1 MTDFQTL
8 AIRTA
13 AKYDLT
19 DDAAEAALTTY
30 IEQIEQLED
39 RTIDTDSIT
48 DDDAD
53 FLTESVGHAQRAG
66 DLGNRELGRLEDIMT
81 NLKTVEAERDPAIR
95 AALKAGART
104 KDVAAVTGLSRQRI
118 EQIKGA

>member
-1 MTDFQTL
+1 MTDIQTL

-30 IEQIEQLED
+30 IEQIEQLEG
-39 RTIDTDSIT
+39 RTIDTDNIT

-66 DLGNRELGRLEDIMT
+66 DLGNRELARLEDIMT

>member
-1 MTDFQTL
+1 MTDIQTL

-30 IEQIEQLED
+30 IEQIEQLEG
-39 RTIDTDSIT
+39 RTIDPDDIT
-48 DDDAD
+48 QDDAE
-53 FLTESVGHAQRAG
+53 FLTASVGHAQRAG
-66 DLGNRELGRLEDIMT
+66 DLGNRELARLEDIMV
-81 NLKTVEAERDPAIR
+81 NLRAVEAERDPAIR